1 MRASVRVCG
10 GWMGVDKFIQ
20 NQADGGGGGG
30 GGVRER
36 SPHCGQIILKIKQIL
51 IENTGYTPNFR
62 L

>member
-1 MRASVRVCG
+1 
-10 GWMGVDKFIQ
+10 MGVDKFIQ
-20 NQADGGGGGG
+20 NQADGLV
-30 GGVRER
+30 GGVGER